1 MLPCPERYLSPSWRE
16 PSPFLESSPNLASKK
31 VRESLQ
37 GSTFGQTHKLRSTQ
51 LLPIRNHS
59 VPPFGKSSPAHIY
72 LDLACRLNTSAHSI
86 ANTGPKIKFWFR
98 IDSREFQGAVTLSF
112 SINISLINGA
122 FTLNLA
128 NTTEK
133 YFREDLQS
141 YMSKQSPVCLNFYWC
156 HNSTPWV
163 ILHKYTPTF
172 HLNMYFVLCLV
183 NSWHNTVINY
193 CDIIL

>member
-1 MLPCPERYLSPSWRE
+1 MYISPLAHYYGLWVRAFLWPSVHIGFMLPCPERYLSPSWRE

-37 GSTFGQTHKLRSTQ
+37 GSTFGQTYKLRSTQ
-51 LLPIRNHS
+51 LSPIRNHS

-98 IDSREFQGAVTLSF
+98 IYSREFQGAVTLSF
-112 SINISLINGA
+112 SINLSLINGA

-128 NTTEK
+128 NATLRKT
-133 YFREDLQS
+133 YR
-141 YMSKQSPVCLNFYWC
+141 VTW
-156 HNSTPWV
+156 
-163 ILHKYTPTF
+163 
-172 HLNMYFVLCLV
+172 V
-183 NSWHNTVINY
+183 NSHLSALIFIDAITVLLESYCIN
-193 CDIIL
+193 IHLHSI